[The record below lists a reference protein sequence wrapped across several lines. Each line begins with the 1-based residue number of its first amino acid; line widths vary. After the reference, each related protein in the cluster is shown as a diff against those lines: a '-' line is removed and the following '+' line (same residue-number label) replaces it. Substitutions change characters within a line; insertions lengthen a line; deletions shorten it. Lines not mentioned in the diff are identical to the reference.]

1 MIETERLPI
10 STNVS
15 SSAHSSAFSNGYQCI
30 SRNPYL
36 RSDGS
41 PVFAGHLYYSSV
53 FAQQTYFSTHRNFA
67 LSNILPLENQFNANI
82 SGLLSVNPVK
92 DDRADASMRDES
104 LRRLLSLHR
113 AYYDLSSL
121 TFCKAVYLVDVFITR
136 VKVKPRYM
144 MILTMACYYIASKF
158 DSIKQMPPTLESLVR
173 MADCGGSSDDLLKM
187 VQIVLTKLGT
197 NVIAA
202 IGSSSA
208 TALDFL
214 SALLSDAN
222 RGVPDV
228 VLPTFLLREV
238 ENALCSTK
246 SAQFRPAC
254 LAIALLVSYK
264 QVCPPPCVNDSE
276 SPAFKI
282 LETLEFADLRPIA
295 DFCNI
300 SWDEVEA
307 CSRTLYE
314 GGVLESYSPAKSSVP
329 LSRVMWCLAKRK
341 RLSVSISVPP
351 KLKTICESGEAEME
365 E

>member
-10 STNVS
+10 STNVP
-15 SSAHSSAFSNGYQCI
+15 SSAHSSAFPSDYEFI
-30 SRNPYL
+30 SRNAYL
-36 RSDGS
+36 RSYGS
-41 PVFAGHLYYSSV
+41 PVFTRQLYYPSV
-53 FAQQTYFSTHRNFA
+53 FAHEKYFSTRKNFA

-158 DSIKQMPPTLESLVR
+158 DPNKQMPPTLESLVR

-197 NVIAA
+197 SVIAA

-222 RGVPDV
+222 GGVQDV
-228 VLPTFLLREV
+228 RLPTFLLREV
-238 ENALCSTK
+238 ENALCSTN

-254 LAIALLVSYK
+254 LAMALLVSCK

-295 DFCNI
+295 DFCKVG
-300 SWDEVEA
+300 WDEVEA

-314 GGVLESYSPAKSSVP
+314 GGVLESYSPTKSSVP
-329 LSRVMWCLAKRK
+329 LSRVMWCLTKRK
-341 RLSVSISVPP
+341 HLSVSISVPP
-351 KLKTICESGEAEME
+351 KLKTICENGEAETE